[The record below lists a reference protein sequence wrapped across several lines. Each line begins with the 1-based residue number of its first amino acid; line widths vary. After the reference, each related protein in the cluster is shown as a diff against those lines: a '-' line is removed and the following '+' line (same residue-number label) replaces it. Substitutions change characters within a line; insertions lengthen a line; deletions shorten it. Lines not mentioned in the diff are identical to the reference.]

1 LTSDKIKQHL
11 SVVAICY
18 NIKVKTEKVIKMAK
32 AASPIRLQADLMQ
45 SASEAAKRFHRSTAE
60 QVEYWADIGR
70 QTSNLIDPDV
80 LISIM
85 SGLVT
90 LKIEPIIN
98 KTIDPSAVFKS
109 LEKDRAN
116 GHLKKQVSSSAI
128 RYQASQ
134 THPNYL
140 EQIDSNGQI
149 TVGQF
154 KNGIFTPLIESPIEQ

>member
-1 LTSDKIKQHL
+1 M
-11 SVVAICY
+11 CY
-18 NIKVKTEKVIKMAK
+18 NILVRTKKVIEMAK

-45 SASEAAKRFHRSTAE
+45 SASETAKRFHRSTAE

-80 LISIM
+80 LLSIM

-90 LKIEPIIN
+90 LKIEPTANKSIN
-98 KTIDPSAVFKS
+98 SSTVFKS

-116 GHLKKQVSSSAI
+116 GRLEKQVSSSAI

-134 THPNYL
+134 AQPGYL
-140 EQIDSNGQI
+140 EQIDTNGEI

-154 KNGIFTPLIESPIEQ
+154 QNGLFTPLKENPIE